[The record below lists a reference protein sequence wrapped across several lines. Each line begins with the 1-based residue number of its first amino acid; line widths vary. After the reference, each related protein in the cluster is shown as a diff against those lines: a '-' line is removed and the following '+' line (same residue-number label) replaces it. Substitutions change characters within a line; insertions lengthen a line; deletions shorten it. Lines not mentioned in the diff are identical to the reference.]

1 MTGDSMRAITVL
13 MDEHRVIE
21 RVLDAL
27 EAAAGGLERGQAV
40 RPGFFLDAAEF
51 IAGFADGCHHH
62 KEEDVLF
69 GAIVASGMP
78 ADQGPIPVM
87 LMEHERGRA
96 FTRNI
101 RDAAR
106 RLAAGD
112 AGAARQVVANAKG
125 YVALLRDHIAKEDEV
140 LFPMADGLLSEERHE
155 QVLQDFARIEREDAK
170 AGAHERFLALA
181 ETLEREVAGSFAS

>member
-1 MTGDSMRAITVL
+1 MRAITVL

-27 EAAAGGLERGQAV
+27 ETAAGALERGQPV

-87 LMEHERGRA
+87 LMEHEQGRA

-101 RDAAR
+101 RAAAGRLAEGDAA
-106 RLAAGD
+106 
-112 AGAARQVVANAKG
+112 AARQVVANAKG

-140 LFPMADGLLSEERHE
+140 LFPMADQMLSADRHDA
-155 QVLQDFARIEREDAK
+155 VLRDFARIEREDAT

-181 ETLEREVAGSFAS
+181 AMLEREASGR

>member
-1 MTGDSMRAITVL
+1 MRAITVL

-27 EAAAGGLERGQAV
+27 EAAAGALERGRPV
-40 RPGFFLDAAEF
+40 RPGFFLDAADF

-69 GAIVASGMP
+69 GAIVASGLP

-87 LMEHERGRA
+87 LMEHEQGRA
-96 FTRNI
+96 YTRAI
-101 RDAAR
+101 REAAR
-106 RLAAGD
+106 RLSEGD
-112 AGAARQVVANAKG
+112 ATAARRVVAGARG

-140 LFPMADGLLSEERHE
+140 LFPMADDMFTAERE
-155 QVLQDFARIEREDAK
+155 AAVMADFARIEREDAK
-170 AGAHERFLALA
+170 AGVVERFHALA
-181 ETLEREVAGSFAS
+181 DALEREAREVGTEIRR